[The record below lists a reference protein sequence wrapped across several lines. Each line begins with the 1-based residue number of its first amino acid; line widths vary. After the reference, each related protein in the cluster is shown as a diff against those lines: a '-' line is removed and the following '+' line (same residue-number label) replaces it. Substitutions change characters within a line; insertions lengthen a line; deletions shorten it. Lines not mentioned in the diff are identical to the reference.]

1 MPVSSNPEIDGTTSS
16 TTTDLQYNNNLQNQ
30 KNIIYI
36 TKSTINPTIVNNFF
50 ISSNG
55 TKSKN
60 KNNNNI

>member
-36 TKSTINPTIVNNFF
+36 TKSTIKPTIVNNFF
-50 ISSNG
+50 ISA
-55 TKSKN
+55 
-60 KNNNNI
+60 